1 MTDSKGGT
9 MRKILVLL
17 TIVLISVSASN
28 RANAQIHA
36 GEDAAMQAA
45 IDVRNDFIRALE
57 KKDFTEFAGKGMD
70 GAIRVFA
77 DQIRTQYRD
86 EASASELI
94 RKWESTLILFQRRV
108 LPKIEEL
115 GDHAPMF
122 PWINEFLAKMSSRY
136 GTIIYNLP
144 IVKDIQ
150 MVNYA
155 LPVVFHPHGA
165 WQQDG
170 ASHGIDLRI
179 EYRKHFIPFANLV
192 TYYTVLVGCN
202 YVAQQQ
208 GDPELKRI
216 CKPAAE
222 KLKFAMGRYV
232 APVVSDWI
240 YNASSESL
248 QIGPDRL
255 RYNSAEDLR
264 KAVLGR

>member
-1 MTDSKGGT
+1 

-17 TIVLISVSASN
+17 SAVFISAQVATHAQAQVRSN
-28 RANAQIHA
+28 
-36 GEDAAMQAA
+36 EDAAMQAA
-45 IDVRNDFIRALE
+45 IDVRNDFVRALQ

-70 GAIRVFA
+70 GAIRLFA
-77 DQIRTQYRD
+77 DQIRTQYSD
-86 EASASELI
+86 QVLAVELI
-94 RKWESTLILFQRRV
+94 QKWESTLALFQRRA

-122 PWINEFLAKMSSRY
+122 PWINEFLVKMSSRY
-136 GTIIYNLP
+136 GSIIYNLP

-150 MVNYA
+150 MVNHA
-155 LPVVFHPHGA
+155 LPVVFHPHGT

-170 ASHGIDLRI
+170 SSQGIDLRI

-192 TYYTVLVGCN
+192 TYYTTLVGCN
-202 YVAQQQ
+202 YIAQHN
-208 GDPELKRI
+208 GDPQLKRL

-232 APVVSDWI
+232 APVVADWI
-240 YNASSESL
+240 YNASAESL

-255 RYNSAEDLR
+255 RYNTAEDLR
-264 KAVLGR
+264 KAVTGK

>member
-1 MTDSKGGT
+1 
-9 MRKILVLL
+9 MRKTLILLFA
-17 TIVLISVSASN
+17 VLISAPFASQGH
-28 RANAQIHA
+28 AQVRSD
-36 GEDAAMQAA
+36 EDAAMQAA
-45 IDVRNDFIRALE
+45 IDVRNEFVRALQ
-57 KKDFTEFAGKGMD
+57 KKDFSEFAGKGMD
-70 GAIRVFA
+70 GAIRLFA
-77 DQIRTQYRD
+77 EQIRTQYSD
-86 EASASELI
+86 HLLATELI
-94 RKWESTLILFQRRV
+94 QKWESTLVLFQSRV
-108 LPKIEEL
+108 LPKVDEL

-155 LPVVFHPHGA
+155 LPVVFHPHGT

-170 ASHGIDLRI
+170 ASQGIDLRI

-192 TYYTVLVGCN
+192 TYYTTLVGCN
-202 YVAQQQ
+202 YIAQRN
-208 GDPELKRI
+208 GDPQLKRM

-222 KLKFAMGRYV
+222 KLRFAMGRYV

-248 QIGPDRL
+248 QIGPERL
-255 RYNSAEDLR
+255 RYNTAEDLR
-264 KAVLGR
+264 KAVTGR

>member
-1 MTDSKGGT
+1 
-9 MRKILVLL
+9 
-17 TIVLISVSASN
+17 
-28 RANAQIHA
+28 
-36 GEDAAMQAA
+36 MQAA
-45 IDVRNDFIRALE
+45 IDVRNDFVRALQR
-57 KKDFTEFAGKGMD
+57 KDFTEFAGKGMD
-70 GAIRVFA
+70 GAIRQFA
-77 DQIRTQYRD
+77 DQIRTRFSD
-86 EASASELI
+86 EARASELI
-94 RKWESTLILFQRRV
+94 QRWEATYVLFQRRA
-108 LPKIEEL
+108 LPKMDEL

-155 LPVVFHPHGA
+155 LTVVFHPRGP

-170 ASHGIDLRI
+170 ASQGIDLRI

-192 TYYTVLVGCN
+192 TYYTALVGCN

-208 GDPELKRI
+208 GDPQLKRM

-222 KLKFAMGRYV
+222 KLRFAMGRYV

-248 QIGPDRL
+248 HIGPERL
-255 RYNSAEDLR
+255 RYNTAQDLR
-264 KAVLGR
+264 KAVMGR